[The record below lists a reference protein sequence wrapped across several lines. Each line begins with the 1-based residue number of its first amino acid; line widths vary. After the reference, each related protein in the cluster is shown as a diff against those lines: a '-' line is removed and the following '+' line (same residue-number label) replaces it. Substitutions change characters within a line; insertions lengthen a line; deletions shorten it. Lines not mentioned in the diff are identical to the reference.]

1 MKYILA
7 KKRQWT
13 QTHKMGNIHPRT
25 RGTNR
30 RFLLLNSP
38 HSISERFDA
47 GVAQSVERQTLT
59 HEDIWWSWVRSPP
72 SVINFFCSITTFKL
86 HFYTPRR
93 GRAPSMPAPACP
105 RFEPAQ
111 MRAVP
116 GFNPWPLQCRWS
128 TVLLFS
134 LYQHYRGIILL

>member
-93 GRAPSMPAPACP
+93 GRAPSMPASQGGRESDETSEKSNLARILHRSFRSY
-105 RFEPAQ
+105 RFK
-111 MRAVP
+111 MV
-116 GFNPWPLQCRWS
+116 F
-128 TVLLFS
+128 
-134 LYQHYRGIILL
+134 